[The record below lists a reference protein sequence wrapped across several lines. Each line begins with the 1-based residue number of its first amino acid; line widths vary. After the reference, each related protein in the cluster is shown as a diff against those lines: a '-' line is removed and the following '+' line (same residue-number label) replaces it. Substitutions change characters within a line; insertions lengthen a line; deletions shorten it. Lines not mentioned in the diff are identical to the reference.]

1 MAHRDF
7 MARALQL
14 AQLAADMGEV
24 PVGAVVVKDNRIIGE
39 GYNRRETDGS
49 ATAHAEI
56 LAIEA
61 ACRTIGSRRL
71 ENCTLYVTLEPC
83 AMCTGAI
90 INSRIKMVVFAAE
103 DYKAGAMGGMC
114 NLTQLPF
121 NHIPEVIIGVMEEEA
136 RALLKG
142 FFEKLRKK
150 QCL

>member
-14 AQLAADMGEV
+14 AQLAAHMGEV

-49 ATAHAEI
+49 AIAHAEI
-56 LAIEA
+56 LAIEN
-61 ACRTIGSRRL
+61 ACKAVGSWRL
-71 ENCTLYVTLEPC
+71 DNCTLYVTLEPC

-90 INSRIKMVVFAAE
+90 INSRVKLVVYGAE
-103 DYKAGAMGGMC
+103 DYKAGAMGGLC

-121 NHIPEVIIGVMEEEA
+121 NHKPEIIIGVMEDEC
-136 RALLKG
+136 RGILKE
-142 FFEKLRKK
+142 FFGNLRKK
-150 QCL
+150 

>member
-7 MARALQL
+7 MARALEL
-14 AQLAADMGEV
+14 AQTAADMGEV
-24 PVGAVVVKDNRIIGE
+24 PVGAVVVKDNKIIGE

-49 ATAHAEI
+49 AIAHAEI

-61 ACRTIGSRRL
+61 ACRTLGTWRL

-90 INSRIKMVVFAAE
+90 INSRIKLVVFSAE
-103 DYKAGAMGGMC
+103 DYKAGAMGGLC

-136 RALLKG
+136 RSLLKG

-150 QCL
+150 

>member
-1 MAHRDF
+1 

-14 AQLAADMGEV
+14 AQLAASMGEV
-24 PVGAVVVKDNRIIGE
+24 PVGAVVVKDNKIIGE

-49 ATAHAEI
+49 AIAHAEI

-61 ACRTIGSRRL
+61 ACKTLGSWRL

-90 INSRIKMVVFAAE
+90 INSRIKLVVFAAE
-103 DYKAGAMGGMC
+103 DYKAGAMGGLC

-121 NHIPEVIIGVMEEEA
+121 NHIPETVIGVMEEEA
-136 RALLKG
+136 RSMLKD
-142 FFEKLRKK
+142 FFANLRNKK
-150 QCL
+150 

>member
-7 MARALQL
+7 MARALEL

-24 PVGAVVVKDNRIIGE
+24 PVGAVVVKDNKIIGE

-61 ACRTIGSRRL
+61 ACKTLGSWRL

-90 INSRIKMVVFAAE
+90 INSRIKMVSEMPWSAANWT
-103 DYKAGAMGGMC
+103 
-114 NLTQLPF
+114 NLSISKT
-121 NHIPEVIIGVMEEEA
+121 GT
-136 RALLKG
+136 
-142 FFEKLRKK
+142 
-150 QCL
+150 

>member
-1 MAHRDF
+1 
-7 MARALQL
+7 MARALEL

-24 PVGAVVVKDNRIIGE
+24 PVGAVVVKDNKIIGE

-61 ACRTIGSRRL
+61 ACKTLGSWRL

-90 INSRIKMVVFAAE
+90 INSRIKLVVYSAE
-103 DYKAGAMGGMC
+103 D
-114 NLTQLPF
+114 
-121 NHIPEVIIGVMEEEA
+121 
-136 RALLKG
+136 
-142 FFEKLRKK
+142 
-150 QCL
+150 

>member
-14 AQLAADMGEV
+14 AQLAAHMGEV

-49 ATAHAEI
+49 AIAHAEI
-56 LAIEA
+56 LAIEN
-61 ACRTIGSRRL
+61 ACKSVGSWRL
-71 ENCTLYVTLEPC
+71 DNCTLYVTLEPC

-90 INSRIKMVVFAAE
+90 INSRVKLVVYGAE
-103 DYKAGAMGGMC
+103 DYKAGAMGGLC

-121 NHIPEVIIGVMEEEA
+121 NHKPEIIIGVMEDEC
-136 RALLKG
+136 RGILKE
-142 FFEKLRKK
+142 FFGNLRKK
-150 QCL
+150 

>member
-24 PVGAVVVKDNRIIGE
+24 PVGAVVVKDNKIIGE

-49 ATAHAEI
+49 AIAHAEI
-56 LAIEA
+56 LAIEN
-61 ACRTIGSRRL
+61 ACKAVGSWRL
-71 ENCTLYVTLEPC
+71 DNCTLYVTLEPC

-90 INSRIKMVVFAAE
+90 INSRVKLVVYGAE
-103 DYKAGAMGGMC
+103 DYKAGAMGGLC

-121 NHIPEVIIGVMEEEA
+121 NHKPEIIIGVMEDQC
-136 RALLKG
+136 RGILKD
-142 FFEKLRKK
+142 FFGNLRKK
-150 QCL
+150 

>member
-1 MAHRDF
+1 

-14 AQLAADMGEV
+14 AQLAASMGEV
-24 PVGAVVVKDNRIIGE
+24 PVGAVVVKDNKIIGE

-49 ATAHAEI
+49 AIAHAEI

-61 ACRTIGSRRL
+61 SCKTLGSWRL

-90 INSRIKMVVFAAE
+90 INSRIKLVVFAAE
-103 DYKAGAMGGMC
+103 DYKAGAMGGLC

-121 NHIPEVIIGVMEEEA
+121 NHIPETVIGVMEEEA
-136 RALLKG
+136 RSMLKD
-142 FFEKLRKK
+142 FFANLRNKK
-150 QCL
+150 

>member
-7 MARALQL
+7 MQRALEL
-14 AQLAADMGEV
+14 AHTAYDLGEV
-24 PVGAVVVKDNRIIGE
+24 PVGAVVVKNNKIIGE

-61 ACRTIGSRRL
+61 ACKTLGSWRL

-90 INSRIKMVVFAAE
+90 INSRIKLVVFSAE

-114 NLTQLPF
+114 NLCSLPF
-121 NHIPEVIIGVMEEEA
+121 NHKPEIIIGVMEEEA
-136 RALLKG
+136 RSLLKD
-142 FFEKLRKK
+142 FFKTLREK
-150 QCL
+150 